1 MKLNTKAKVILAFEE
16 NKEKRFRLRQLYT
29 NAMIS
34 CQKRQKSLIFAAL
47 FDYCE
52 RKRASEEK
60 SEEIIAKLRRFHKA
74 RIMQELR
81 SYSIHSIQVRT
92 VTEKARLKRK
102 SKVLSEMRIVC
113 QRRARINDLQA

>member
-1 MKLNTKAKVILAFEE
+1 
-16 NKEKRFRLRQLYT
+16 
-29 NAMIS
+29 MIS
-34 CQKRQKSLIFAAL
+34 SQNRQKSLIFAAL

-52 RKRASEEK
+52 RKRSSEEK
-60 SEEIIAKLRRFHKA
+60 SEEIMAKLRRFHKA

-113 QRRARINDLQA
+113 QRLSRINDLQA

>member
-1 MKLNTKAKVILAFEE
+1 MKLNTKAKVILALEE

-60 SEEIIAKLRRFHKA
+60 SEEI
-74 RIMQELR
+74 
-81 SYSIHSIQVRT
+81 
-92 VTEKARLKRK
+92 
-102 SKVLSEMRIVC
+102 
-113 QRRARINDLQA
+113 